1 MTANVITGKIGQFQE
16 ASEYA
21 QTLLGEIRLGQ
32 LAFTKTIHSGA
43 PEENISAGSKTK
55 CNTDTFIAEVL
66 QCPRVTS
73 I

>member
-1 MTANVITGKIGQFQE
+1 LTANVITGKIGQFQE

-43 PEENISAGSKTK
+43 PEENISVKLEDGG
-55 CNTDTFIAEVL
+55 I
-66 QCPRVTS
+66 
-73 I
+73 